1 VDPEKEESEVK
12 QTILA
17 DSPMVG
23 LASEVMPESNSNLQ
37 DTQTCDITLDPE
49 KEESE
54 VNQTTLTDSPIMG
67 LVSEV
72 ISESHTDLQDA
83 PPCDITLDAQDALP
97 CDITLD
103 AQDALPCDITLDA
116 QDAPPCDITLDAQ
129 DAPPCDITLA
139 VQDAPPCDITLDVTD
154 APSDLCLSS
163 PVRAPVDAGIEKMLD
178 SVVRH
183 FARASI
189 KDSAKKIDAT
199 DKIISDDAAELAQNE
214 NAVKEKVDLRSM
226 SLRKLKAMYK
236 DHLIELNSKKVTS
249 FNLNIYCWYIGR

>member
-1 VDPEKEESEVK
+1 VDPEKDESEVK

-23 LASEVMPESNSNLQ
+23 LASEVIPESNSNLQ
-37 DTQTCDITLDPE
+37 DTQTCDITLDVQDDPE

-54 VNQTTLTDSPIMG
+54 VNQTTLTDLPIMG

-72 ISESHTDLQDA
+72 ISESHTDL
-83 PPCDITLDAQDALP
+83 
-97 CDITLD
+97 
-103 AQDALPCDITLDA
+103 

-199 DKIISDDAAELAQNE
+199 DKMISDDVPELEQNE
-214 NAVKEKVDLRSM
+214 NAVKEKVDLSNM
-226 SLRKLKAMYK
+226 SLRKLKALYK
-236 DHLIELNSKKVTS
+236 DHLTELNSKKV
-249 FNLNIYCWYIGR
+249 LI

>member
-1 VDPEKEESEVK
+1 VDPEKDESEVK

-23 LASEVMPESNSNLQ
+23 LASEVIPESNSNLQ
-37 DTQTCDITLDPE
+37 DTQTCDITLDVQDDPE

-54 VNQTTLTDSPIMG
+54 VNQTTLTDLPIMG

-72 ISESHTDLQDA
+72 ISESHTDL
-83 PPCDITLDAQDALP
+83 
-97 CDITLD
+97 
-103 AQDALPCDITLDA
+103 

-199 DKIISDDAAELAQNE
+199 DKIICDDAAELAQNE